1 MKWEDRERSQNVDD
15 RRRKRRS
22 VQTGLGIGAGTL
34 ILAFVIGLLGGNPM
48 DVLSGAAQQQQ
59 QQPQYETDPNAPVN
73 QAEEELAQFVSVVLK
88 ETEDV
93 WNRLFPEQIGKRYQE
108 PILVLFSGSVSSAC
122 GNASAATGP
131 FYCPGD
137 YKLYI
142 DLSFY
147 QQLKRRFNAPG
158 DFAMAYVVAHE
169 VGHHVQNLLGF
180 TNYVHK
186 LRRQLPQ
193 KEYNKYSVR
202 LELMADYLA
211 GVWAR
216 ETQRKGLLNDGDIE
230 EALRAAHAIGDDTI
244 QKQSQGY
251 VVPDSF
257 THGTSEQRM
266 KYFKAGLEAGNVD
279 PDLLKKFFEADQI

>member
-1 MKWEDRERSQNVDD
+1 MRWEDRERSQNVDD
-15 RRRKRRS
+15 RRRKRS
-22 VQTGLGIGAGTL
+22 VSTGIGIGAGTL

-48 DVLSGAAQQQQ
+48 DVLQNSQQ
-59 QQPQYETDPNAPVN
+59 QQPRYETDPNAPVN
-73 QAEEELAQFVSVVLK
+73 AAEEELAQFVSVVLK

-108 PILVLFSGSVSSAC
+108 PTLVLFSGSVSSAC
-122 GNASAATGP
+122 GNASSATGP

-147 QQLKRRFNAPG
+147 EQLKRRFNAPG

-180 TNYVHK
+180 TDYVHN
-186 LRRQLPQ
+186 LRRRLP
-193 KEYNKYSVR
+193 KTEYNQYSVR

-216 ETQRKGLLNDGDIE
+216 ETQKKGLLNDGDIE
-230 EALRAAHAIGDDTI
+230 EAMRAAHAIGDDTI
-244 QKQSQGY
+244 QKRSQGY

-266 KYFKAGLEAGNVD
+266 KYFKAGLETGNVD
-279 PDLLKKFFEADQI
+279 PELLKKFFEAESI

>member
-1 MKWEDRERSQNVDD
+1 MKWEERERSQNVDD
-15 RRRKRRS
+15 RRRKRS
-22 VQTGLGIGAGTL
+22 VSTGVGLGAGAL

-48 DVLSGAAQQQQ
+48 DVLQNMPQQQQ
-59 QQPQYETDPNAPVN
+59 QTRYETDPNAPVN

-137 YKLYI
+137 HKLYI

-147 QQLKRRFNAPG
+147 EQLKRRFNAPG

-169 VGHHVQNLLGF
+169 VGHHIQNLLGF
-180 TNYVHK
+180 TDYVHR
-186 LRRQLPQ
+186 LRQRLPK
-193 KEYNKYSVR
+193 KEYNQYSVR

-216 ETQRKGLLNDGDIE
+216 ETQKKGLLNDGDIE

-266 KYFKAGLEAGNVD
+266 KYFKAGLETGNVD
-279 PDLLKKFFEADQI
+279 PELLKKFFEADSI